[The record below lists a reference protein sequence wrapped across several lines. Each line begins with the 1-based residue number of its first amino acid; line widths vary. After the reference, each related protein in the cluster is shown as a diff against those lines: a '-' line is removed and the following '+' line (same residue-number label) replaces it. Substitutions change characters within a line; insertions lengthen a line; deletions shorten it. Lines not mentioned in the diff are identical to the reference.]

1 MTKNDGPSTA
11 PIGALIACVAVS
23 LVMLALE
30 PVPGGRH
37 YEYALLLSLALT
49 AIWFLH
55 AASPRIF
62 FGKGVLAVV
71 LLCGLVLGAVNLS
84 VISSDSEIIRTYRTV
99 FDALEAGKNPY
110 TAGTIFHEIESRG
123 PVLGNFNYP
132 PLEIFPYYL
141 AYRIAGTWNIT
152 VLTVTMLLIHMLCC
166 GILLR
171 MFPRIRPVLL
181 LPFMP
186 MILLGEIKTTVA
198 LTLLAT
204 CLILWTIK
212 KDAEAPRTLHGY
224 VIAVLFGLGLMTKF
238 LILPLMAAYYAHK
251 LDAKDVRSLA
261 RTGVEVA
268 IALGTAVI
276 VMAPF
281 GVIEVLKN
289 TVLFNIVLEDRAAL
303 TTFYPNILS
312 GPLAWLGLQGLFPI
326 AASAILAL
334 SILAARK
341 LGLLSAMLTASY
353 VFLFVASTP
362 EPQFLPVLFFL
373 VVVAQGMALET
384 TAPVSQRPGRSP
396 EVERGGRRI
405 SALLKGTIAAG
416 MVCFGLIATPVFAAE
431 AAFPSSSTDARVPF
445 SLAARMPGPGSGC
458 SPFSLT
464 SRGLPTGAPDAMRE
478 DAPAETVSRPEGKK
492 LRAWIEQA
500 AFSIATTVN
509 YWAGNSF
516 PEDRDFGLDI
526 DSQISRVLFLEGWR
540 FDSNQFSLNWSHI
553 LGGATYYQ
561 FGRSNQLSWL
571 YSWLMSVVGSSW
583 WEIVGEPKEV
593 VSINDQIMTGLGGFA
608 AGEPWYQIG
617 HFLCHQPNP
626 VLRVLSFLNP
636 VVKLNHFLDRKYPAT
651 EGYVQPGWH
660 EMNVFLGARR
670 IAWGRREAG
679 TDVYF
684 GFNARLIG
692 IPEYG
697 KPGELRRA
705 VTDAYFSE
713 MTLDFATR
721 GGHAEETR
729 FLTKAVAWGR
739 FVQKIGDSG
748 NGYSLTLGLGSSFE
762 LFKKRP
768 LAAYDAAPV
777 PVKTDLERLQLEE
790 PRAFTEKLAI
800 LHVAGPVLDGTV
812 FRRGGLRLRT
822 VVEAYL
828 DFALVNSAAINDY
841 SRFHDISGLKTT
853 VFYYGYY
860 YGFGGTLSA
869 SARLDW
875 KHLRVHGLAG
885 FGAWRSIDFLD
896 RFQDEVTNNA
906 HLSDMRARFIFGVG
920 WKVPGTPLEFF
931 ADVEG
936 VRRRGRLAEMS
947 AHSFEKKAY
956 AGLSFTF

>member
-1 MTKNDGPSTA
+1 MTKNDGPLTA

-23 LVMLALE
+23 LVMLILE

-37 YEYALLLSLALT
+37 YEYALLLSLAMS

-62 FGKGVLAVV
+62 FGKGVLAFV

-110 TAGTIFHEIESRG
+110 TAGTIFHEIESHG

-166 GILLR
+166 VILLR

-198 LTLLAT
+198 LTLLAAS
-204 CLILWTIK
+204 LILWTIK
-212 KDAEAPRTLHGY
+212 KDAEAPRALHRY

-238 LILPLMAAYYAHK
+238 LILPLMAAYYAYK

-261 RTGVEVA
+261 RTGVEVS
-268 IALGTAVI
+268 IALATAVL

-289 TVLFNIVLEDRAAL
+289 TALFNIVLEDRAAL

-312 GPLAWLGLQGLFPI
+312 GPLAWLGLQGLYPI
-326 AASAILAL
+326 AASSILAL

-341 LGLLSAMLTASY
+341 LGLFSAMLTASY

-362 EPQFLPVLFFL
+362 EPQFLPVLLFM

-384 TAPVSQRPGRSP
+384 TAPASKRSGRSP
-396 EVERGGRRI
+396 KVEWGGRRI
-405 SALLKGTIAAG
+405 SAALKGTIAAG
-416 MVCFGLIATPVFAAE
+416 LACFGLTATPVSAAQ

-445 SLAARMPGPGSGC
+445 SLATRSPGPGSGR

-464 SRGLPTGAPDAMRE
+464 SQGLPTVAPDVVRE
-478 DAPAETVSRPEGKK
+478 DAPAETISRPGEKK

-509 YWAGNSF
+509 YWASNSF

-561 FGRSNQLSWL
+561 FGRSNHLSWL
-571 YSWLMSVVGSSW
+571 YSWLMSIVGSSW
-583 WEIVGEPKEV
+583 WEIVAEPKEV

-617 HFLCHQPNP
+617 HFLCHQPSP

-636 VVKLNHFLDRKYPAT
+636 VVKLNHLLDRKYPVA

-660 EMNVFLGARR
+660 EMKVFLGARR
-670 IAWGRREAG
+670 LALGRREAG

-713 MTLDFATR
+713 MTLDYATR

-768 LAAYDAAPV
+768 LAAYDAVPV
-777 PVKTDLERLQLEE
+777 PVKTDLGRLQLEE
-790 PRAFTEKLAI
+790 PRNFTEKLAI

-812 FRRGGLRLRT
+812 FRRGLKLRT
-822 VVEAYL
+822 VVEAYF
-828 DFALVNSAAINDY
+828 DFALVNSAAINEY

-875 KHLRVHGLAG
+875 KDLQVHGLAG
-885 FGAWRSIDFLD
+885 FGAWSSIDFLD
-896 RFQDEVTNNA
+896 RFQAEVTNNA

-920 WKVPGTPLEFF
+920 WKVLGTPLEFF
-931 ADVEG
+931 ADIEG
-936 VRRRGRLAEMS
+936 VRRRGRLAEIS